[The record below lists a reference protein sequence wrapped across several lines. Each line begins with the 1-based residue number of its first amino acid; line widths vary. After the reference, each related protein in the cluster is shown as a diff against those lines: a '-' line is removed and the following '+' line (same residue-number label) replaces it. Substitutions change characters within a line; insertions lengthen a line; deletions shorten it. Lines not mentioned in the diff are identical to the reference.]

1 MLQSRFRRLILE
13 ATRRVVRVVRVL
25 SRPPRD
31 GARAASRSISRIVR
45 FVLRQQNRKCA
56 PYAAGIVVN

>member
-13 ATRRVVRVVRVL
+13 ATRRVVRVL